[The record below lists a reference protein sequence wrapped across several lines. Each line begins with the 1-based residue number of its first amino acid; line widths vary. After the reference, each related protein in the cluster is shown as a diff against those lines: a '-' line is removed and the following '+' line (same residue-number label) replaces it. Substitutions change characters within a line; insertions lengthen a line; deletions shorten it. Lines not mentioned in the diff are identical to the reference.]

1 MKMVIAQKTHVG
13 NERQDNQDDMGWFS
27 LPTGEIIIVADG
39 MGGEAGGREAAQMAI
54 SSMKEFFEEEQGPIP
69 VLLDLSIR
77 KANERIHAKGH
88 CGDPRYLKMGT
99 TVVVLLVKDN
109 EAHMAHVGDSRI
121 YLFRNGKLNRM
132 TKDHS
137 RVQKMLDDGMLGPEE
152 AEDHPDANI
161 IYRALGARQDV
172 EPEVRPEPIPI
183 QPDDLFLLCTDGL
196 CSLVRDSEMEEILHG
211 GGPVDTLCD
220 NLVSAALNNGGNDN
234 ITVQIARFEEEPV
247 VVDNIEQEGEAPVI
261 SSRSNP
267 NHRWIIF
274 LIVVV
279 LLLFLGAGI
288 LMWSGGSGQ

>member
-1 MKMVIAQKTHVG
+1 MVIAQKTHVG

-54 SSMKEFFEEEQGPIP
+54 SSMKEFFEKETGPVP
-69 VLLDLSIR
+69 VLLDLAIR
-77 KANERIHAKGH
+77 QANQRIHAKGH

-132 TKDHS
+132 TRDHS
-137 RVQKMLDDGMLGPEE
+137 RVQKMVDDGLIDPEE

-161 IYRALGARQDV
+161 ISRALGARPDV
-172 EPEVRPEPIPI
+172 EPEVRPAPVLIEAN
-183 QPDDLFLLCTDGL
+183 DLFLLCTDGL
-196 CSLVRDSEMEEILHG
+196 CSLVRDREIEEILRG
-211 GGPVDTLCD
+211 EGPFDTLCD

-247 VVDNIEQEGEAPVI
+247 VVDNIEQEEKAPVI
-261 SSRSNP
+261 SSRSKP

-274 LIVVV
+274 LVIVI
-279 LLLFLGAGI
+279 LLIFLGAGI
-288 LMWSGGSGQ
+288 LMWPGGSGQ